1 MFPQLALIVLALL
14 RLGGAQECGGFV
26 GFLTLT
32 QDQLKKEIRAE
43 VAAALAHGG
52 RVSEIPQTEN
62 NSSGLCRAVVSDVE
76 KGINATVEQAVSSA
90 MEVAITNISREV
102 RDAAVSSAID
112 AALDRAVA
120 NLSATVEQLIS
131 PLVSQLSLLRQP
143 GKTPSHPAT
152 SCKEILDL
160 NPTSPSGYYWI
171 SDSDDSAVHV
181 YCDMT
186 KTCGGVTGGWMEIAK
201 IDMSDTTNVCP
212 EGLKTLSSPMR
223 LCSINSDGPACSSAT
238 FNVHGVNYQQ
248 VCGKIIGYQQ
258 KTPDGFRPYHGHRQ
272 RTIDN
277 GFVDGVVLTHGHG
290 PRKHIWTFA
299 AALEELRR
307 NCPCIYVSGV
317 KADAV
322 PPYVGSDYFCDTAS
336 EDPYQFRFYPDDPL
350 WDGEGCGPQN
360 TCCSFNNPPWF
371 MKDLSSSTTDDIEM
385 RLCADSGRNDED
397 ITVEIIELYVR

>member
-1 MFPQLALIVLALL
+1 MLLQLALIALALL

-32 QDQLKKEIRAE
+32 QDQLKKEIRGE
-43 VAAALAHGG
+43 VAAALAQGG
-52 RVSEIPQTEN
+52 GVSEIPQTEN
-62 NSSGLCRAVVSDVE
+62 NSSGICRAVVSDVE
-76 KGINATVEQAVSSA
+76 QGINATVEQAVSSA

-102 RDAAVSSAID
+102 RDELD
-112 AALDRAVA
+112 AALDRAVT
-120 NLSATVEQLIS
+120 NLSATVEKLIS

-160 NPTSPSGYYWI
+160 NSTSPSGYYWI

-223 LCSINSDGPACSSAT
+223 LCSVNSDGPACSSAT
-238 FNVHGVNYQQ
+238 FDVHGVNYQQ

-258 KTPDGFRPYHGHRQ
+258 KTPDGFRPYDANRQ
-272 RTIDN
+272 RTIDD

-290 PRKHIWTFA
+290 PRKYIWTFA
-299 AALEELRR
+299 AARDEVSR
-307 NCPCIYVSGV
+307 NCPCIHVSGV
-317 KADAV
+317 GAVAV
-322 PPYVGSDYFCDTAS
+322 PPYIESDYFCDTAS
-336 EDPYQFRFYPDDPL
+336 ENHYQHRFYPDDPL
-350 WDGEGCGPQN
+350 WDGEGCGLQN

-385 RLCADSGRNDED
+385 RLCADQERSDED

>member
-1 MFPQLALIVLALL
+1 MMLLQVALIALALL
-14 RLGGAQECGGFV
+14 QLGGAQECGGFV

-43 VAAALAHGG
+43 VAAALAQGG
-52 RVSEIPQTEN
+52 GASEIPQTEN
-62 NSSGLCRAVVSDVE
+62 NSSGICRAVVSDVE
-76 KGINATVEQAVSSA
+76 QGINATVEQAVSSA

-102 RDAAVSSAID
+102 RDELD

-171 SDSDDSAVHV
+171 SDSDDSAVRV

-201 IDMSDTTNVCP
+201 INVANTTNVCP

-238 FNVHGVNYQQ
+238 FNVHDVNYQQ

-258 KTPDGFRPYHGHRQ
+258 KKPNGFGPYHYNRQ
-272 RTIDN
+272 LTID
-277 GFVDGVVLTHGHG
+277 GFVDGVILTHGHG

-299 AALEELRR
+299 AARDELTRD
-307 NCPCIYVSGV
+307 CPCIHVFGV
-317 KADAV
+317 EGLAV
-322 PPYVGSDYFCDTAS
+322 PPYIGGDYFCDTAS
-336 EDPYQFRFYPDDPL
+336 EGAAQYRFYPDDPL

-371 MKDLSSSTTDDIEM
+371 MKELSSSTTDDIEM
-385 RLCADSGRNDED
+385 RLCANQDRSNED
-397 ITVEIIELYVR
+397 ITVEIVELYVR

>member
-1 MFPQLALIVLALL
+1 M
-14 RLGGAQECGGFV
+14 

-43 VAAALAHGG
+43 VAAALAEGG
-52 RVSEIPQTEN
+52 GVSEIPQTEN
-62 NSSGLCRAVVSDVE
+62 NSSGICRAVVSDVE
-76 KGINATVEQAVSSA
+76 QGINATVEQ
-90 MEVAITNISREV
+90 
-102 RDAAVSSAID
+102 AVSSAID

-171 SDSDDSAVHV
+171 SDSDDSAVCV

-186 KTCGGVTGGWMEIAK
+186 KMCGGVTGGWMEIAK
-201 IDMSDTTNVCP
+201 ISMSDTTNVCP

-238 FNVHGVNYQQ
+238 FDVHGVSYQQ

-258 KTPDGFRPYHGHRQ
+258 MKPYGFRPYGNRQ
-272 RTIDN
+272 LTIDH

-299 AALEELRR
+299 AARDELTRE
-307 NCPCIYVSGV
+307 CPCIHVSGV
-317 KADAV
+317 EAFAV
-322 PPYVGSDYFCDTAS
+322 PPYIGNDYFCDTAS
-336 EDPYQFRFYPDDPL
+336 ERAEFRFYPDDPL
-350 WDGEGCGPQN
+350 WDGEGCGLQN

-371 MKDLSSSTTDDIEM
+371 MKELSSSTTNDIEI
-385 RLCADSGRNDED
+385 RLCADNDRDNED

>member
-1 MFPQLALIVLALL
+1 MMLLQVALIALVLLQ
-14 RLGGAQECGGFV
+14 LGGAQECGGFV

-43 VAAALAHGG
+43 VAAALAQEGG
-52 RVSEIPQTEN
+52 VSEIPQTEN

-76 KGINATVEQAVSSA
+76 QGINATVEQ
-90 MEVAITNISREV
+90 
-102 RDAAVSSAID
+102 AVSSAID

-160 NPTSPSGYYWI
+160 NPTIPSGYYWI
-171 SDSDDSAVHV
+171 SDSVDSAVRV

-186 KTCGGVTGGWMEIAK
+186 KMCGGVTGGWMEIAK

-238 FNVHGVNYQQ
+238 FNVHDVNYQQ

-258 KTPDGFRPYHGHRQ
+258 KKPNGFGPYHYNRQ
-272 RTIDN
+272 LTIDD
-277 GFVDGVVLTHGHG
+277 GFVDGVILTHGHG

-299 AALEELRR
+299 AARDELTRE
-307 NCPCIYVSGV
+307 CPCIHVSGV
-317 KADAV
+317 EAFAV
-322 PPYVGSDYFCDTAS
+322 PPYIGSDYFCDTAS
-336 EDPYQFRFYPDDPL
+336 EGAAHNHRFYPDDPL
-350 WDGEGCGPQN
+350 WDGEGCGPLN

-371 MKDLSSSTTDDIEM
+371 MKELSSSTTDDIEM
-385 RLCADSGRNDED
+385 RLCANQGRSNED
-397 ITVEIIELYVR
+397 ITVEIVELYVR

>member
-1 MFPQLALIVLALL
+1 MFLHVAIIALALL
-14 RLGGAQECGGFV
+14 RLGGTQECGGFV

-43 VAAALAHGG
+43 VAAALAQGG

-62 NSSGLCRAVVSDVE
+62 NSSGICRAVVSDVE
-76 KGINATVEQAVSSA
+76 QGINATVKQAV
-90 MEVAITNISREV
+90 N
-102 RDAAVSSAID
+102 SAID

-160 NPTSPSGYYWI
+160 NPTSPSGHYWI

-201 IDMSDTTNVCP
+201 INMSDTTNMCP
-212 EGLKTLSSPMR
+212 KGLKTLSSPMR
-223 LCSINSDGPACSSAT
+223 LCSINSDAGPACSSAT

-258 KTPDGFRPYHGHRQ
+258 KTPDGFGPYHGNRQ

-299 AALEELRR
+299 AANDEVSRQ
-307 NCPCIYVSGV
+307 CPCIHVSNVG
-317 KADAV
+317 AAAV

-336 EDPYQFRFYPDDPL
+336 ENRVQVKFYPDDPL

-371 MKDLSSSTTDDIEM
+371 MKELSSSTTDDIEM
-385 RLCADSGRNDED
+385 RLCADQSRSDED
-397 ITVEIIELYVR
+397 ITVEIIELYVC